1 MSKNVKF
8 VLNRSGVREAV
19 LKSEK
24 MDALLVAKAG
34 AIVSGLPEGYDS
46 DLHHFQNRDAVYIY
60 PGTKEAKRDNW
71 ENHTLSRLL

>member
-8 VLNRSGVREAV
+8 VLNRSGVREV
-19 LKSEK
+19 LKGGD

-34 AIVSGLPEGYDS
+34 AIMSGLPEGYDS
-46 DLHHFQNRDAVYIY
+46 DLHHFKNRDAVYIY
-60 PGTKEAKRDNW
+60 PETKEAKRDNW